1 MLLPWIFCGVLL
13 AATVFLAIKIYSLKK
28 SMAEISAEFH
38 RLLAEDTNNL
48 IFISSSDKHAKKL
61 AASINRELAELRKQ
75 KLRYQKADS
84 ELKTAITN
92 ISHDLRT
99 PLTAIF
105 GYLELLEKQEESES
119 ISRYIMQIR
128 GRAEAMAQL
137 TEELFRYSVLYSE
150 EEQKMQDTDIRGI
163 LEEALVS
170 FYGAM
175 KNRGITPQIVLPKG
189 TVVRKIPPYT
199 LSRIFDNIISNA
211 IKYSDGDFFVTLTEK
226 GEISFSNTAK
236 KLSSVDVEKLF
247 DRFYTVDSARK
258 TTGLGLSIAKLLTE
272 RIGCTISANYR
283 EGKLTITLYFS

>member
-1 MLLPWIFCGVLL
+1 MILPWIFCGVLL
-13 AATVFLAIKIYSLKK
+13 AATVFLSIKIYSLKK
-28 SMAEISAEFH
+28 SMGEISAEFR

-48 IFISSSDKHAKKL
+48 IFISGSDKHARKL
-61 AASINRELAELRKQ
+61 AASVNRELAELRKQ

-105 GYLELLEKQEESES
+105 GYLELLEKQEANESL
-119 ISRYIMQIR
+119 SRYIPQIR
-128 GRAEAMAQL
+128 SRAEAMAQL

-150 EEQKMQDTDIRGI
+150 TEQKTQDTDIRGI

-175 KNRGITPQIVLPKG
+175 ENRGITPQIVLPKDP
-189 TVVRKIPPYT
+189 VVRKIQPSA

-236 KLSSVDVEKLF
+236 KLSSVEVEKLF

-272 RIGCTISANYR
+272 RIGGTISANYR
-283 EGKLTITLYFS
+283 ESKLTITLYF

>member
-1 MLLPWIFCGVLL
+1 MILPWIFCGVLL
-13 AATVFLAIKIYSLKK
+13 AATVFLSIKIYSLKK
-28 SMAEISAEFH
+28 SMGEISAEFR

-48 IFISSSDKHAKKL
+48 IFISGSDKHARKL

-105 GYLELLEKQEESES
+105 GYLELLEKKEANEN
-119 ISRYIMQIR
+119 ISRYITQIR
-128 GRAEAMAQL
+128 SRAEAMAQL

-150 EEQKMQDTDIRGI
+150 TEQKTQDTDIRGI

-175 KNRGITPQIVLPKG
+175 ENRGITPQIVLPKDP
-189 TVVRKIPPYT
+189 VVRKIQPSA

-236 KLSSVDVEKLF
+236 KLSSVEVEKLF

-272 RIGCTISANYR
+272 RIGGTISASYR
-283 EGKLTITLYFS
+283 ESKLTITLYF

>member
-28 SMAEISAEFH
+28 SMAEISSEFR

-48 IFISSSDKHAKKL
+48 IFISSSDKHAKEL
-61 AASINRELAELRKQ
+61 TASINRELAELRKQ
-75 KLRYQKADS
+75 KLRYQKADN

-175 KNRGITPQIVLPKG
+175 KNRGITPQIVLPQG

-226 GEISFSNTAK
+226 GEISFSNAAK

-272 RIGCTISANYR
+272 RIGGTISANYR
-283 EGKLTITLYFS
+283 EGKLTITLYFY